1 MTEAGLKNLKKL
13 EREVHE
19 LQDKAEGLKT
29 RIQNLYRYEEDV
41 LDRDAHMRLSNAG
54 AAMQDA
60 VPCITDALLE
70 LQKAYN
76 AEKALMDTY
85 DGLLNKEYEEQL

>member
-1 MTEAGLKNLKKL
+1 MTRGGLKYLKKL
-13 EREVHE
+13 EWEVHE
-19 LQDKAEGLKT
+19 LQDKAEGLMT

-41 LDRDAHMRLSNAG
+41 LDRDAHMRLSYAG

-76 AEKALMDTY
+76 VEKALMDTY
-85 DGLLNKEYEEQL
+85 DGLLNKEQL

>member
-1 MTEAGLKNLKKL
+1 MTEGGLKYLKKL
-13 EREVHE
+13 EWEVDE
-19 LQDKAEGLKT
+19 LRDKAEGLMT
-29 RIQNLYRYEEDV
+29 RIQNLYWYEEDV

-60 VPCITDALLE
+60 VPCITEALLE

-85 DGLLNKEYEEQL
+85 DGLLNKEQL

>member
-1 MTEAGLKNLKKL
+1 MTRGGLKYLKKL
-13 EREVHE
+13 EWEVHE
-19 LQDKAEGLKT
+19 LQDKAEGLMT

-41 LDRDAHMRLSNAG
+41 LDRDAHMRLSYAG

-85 DGLLNKEYEEQL
+85 DGLLNKEQL